1 MSLFEWLIFF
11 LCYNLIISG
20 GTQKLFMIAGISSWK
35 SIIPI
40 YNIIKILELINR
52 PKWWIILVFIP
63 VINLIMIPV
72 ILVEFVKKFNHN
84 SKLDRDKGEAYFLR
98 GNIQFKLN
106 NIENACNDWK
116 KSNSFGKLD
125 AEDKYNKFCPF

>member
-11 LCYNLIISG
+11 LSYNLIIFG

-52 PKWWIILVFIP
+52 PKVGMIQ
-63 VINLIMIPV
+63 IMT
-72 ILVEFVKKFNHN
+72 KNNN
-84 SKLDRDKGEAYFLR
+84 S
-98 GNIQFKLN
+98 N
-106 NIENACNDWK
+106 
-116 KSNSFGKLD
+116 
-125 AEDKYNKFCPF
+125 